1 MKHTMASSTFRKAGA
16 VLAVAA
22 ALFGSAATLAQSPGG
37 TLTAI
42 VQPEPPILMLGLNQQ
57 APTQYV
63 AGKIYQSL
71 LTYDAQLKPQPSLAK
86 SWKTSSDGLSYTFE
100 LQRGVKWHDGK
111 PFTAAA

>member
-1 MKHTMASSTFRKAGA
+1 MNSVFRKVGAALAVTAALCGAGA
-16 VLAVAA
+16 
-22 ALFGSAATLAQSPGG
+22 GSVQAQTQGG

-71 LTYDAQLKPQPSLAK
+71 LTYDHQLKPLPSLAK
-86 SWKTSSDGLSYTFE
+86 SWKSAPDGLSYTFE
-100 LQRGVKWHDGK
+100 
-111 PFTAAA
+111 